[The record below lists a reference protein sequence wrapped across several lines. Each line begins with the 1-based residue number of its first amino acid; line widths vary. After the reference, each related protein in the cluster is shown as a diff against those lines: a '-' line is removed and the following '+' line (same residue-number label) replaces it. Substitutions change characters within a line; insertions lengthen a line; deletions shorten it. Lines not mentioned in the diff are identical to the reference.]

1 MEKAKNDVLS
11 LCTADVQLTHVQFA
25 EQLLLSEQIEK
36 ATTDEEREKR
46 IEEKEKHMAMCRQ
59 LAEQAARE
67 KQEKLERYRQMMEE
81 EGNTRPSHYYGSSFS
96 VHHGV

>member
-36 ATTDEEREKR
+36 ATT
-46 IEEKEKHMAMCRQ
+46 
-59 LAEQAARE
+59 
-67 KQEKLERYRQMMEE
+67 
-81 EGNTRPSHYYGSSFS
+81 EGTNTTHRTYCLHFDHGS
-96 VHHGV
+96 G